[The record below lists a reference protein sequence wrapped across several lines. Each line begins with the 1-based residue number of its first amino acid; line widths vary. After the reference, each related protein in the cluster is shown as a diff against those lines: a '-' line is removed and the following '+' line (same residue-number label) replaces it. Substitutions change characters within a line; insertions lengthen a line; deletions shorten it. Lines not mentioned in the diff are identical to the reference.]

1 MKISV
6 VIPTFNRI
14 SLVARAI
21 DSVLKQSLNPYE
33 IIVVDDGSDDGT
45 SEMIKNKYKSI
56 KLIQQQ
62 NNGVSAAR
70 NNGIKHAKGDWIGL
84 LDSDDEWTEK
94 KLENK
99 ADRLV
104 KTPEYDFCHTNEIWI
119 RNGVRVNQRKK
130 HEKYGGYIFDKCL
143 DICRISPSSVLFR
156 KNILDHIGWFDSQLP
171 VCEDYDLWLRITSEY
186 RILFIDEPLII
197 KYGGHDDQLSHSVE
211 SIEFFRIKSLENLLD
226 RTELST
232 SNRVLAIQMI
242 IKKYNIYLSGL
253 VKRKKQSEAR
263 QIKEKR
269 QNEIVCHSF
278 SRIKLR

>member
-45 SEMIKNKYKSI
+45 SEMIQNKYKSI

-70 NNGIKHAKGDWIGL
+70 NNGIKHAKGDWIAL

-94 KLENK
+94 KLENQV
-99 ADRLV
+99 DRLI

-156 KNILDHIGWFDSQLP
+156 KNILDHVGWFDDQLP
-171 VCEDYDLWLRITSEY
+171 VCEDYDLWLRITAEY
-186 RILFIDEPLII
+186 RILFIDDPLII
-197 KYGGHDDQLSHSVE
+197 KYGGHDDQLSHGVE
-211 SIEFFRIKSLENLLD
+211 GIEFFRIKSLENLLEKS
-226 RTELST
+226 ELST
-232 SNRVLAIQMI
+232 DNRILSIQMI
-242 IKKYNIYLSGL
+242 IKKYNIYLNGL
-253 VKRKKQSEAR
+253 VKRKKQGEAD
-263 QIKEKR
+263 QIEEK
-269 QNEIVCHSF
+269 
-278 SRIKLR
+278 IKFWKKDMIEY

>member
-45 SEMIKNKYKSI
+45 SEMIQNKYKSI

-70 NNGIKHAKGDWIGL
+70 NNGIKHAKGDWIAL
-84 LDSDDEWTEK
+84 LDSDDEWIEK
-94 KLENK
+94 KLENQV
-99 ADRLV
+99 DRLI

-156 KNILDHIGWFDSQLP
+156 KNILDHVGWFDDQLP
-171 VCEDYDLWLRITSEY
+171 VCEDYDLWLRITAEY
-186 RILFIDEPLII
+186 RILFIDDPLII
-197 KYGGHDDQLSHSVE
+197 KYGGHDDQLSHGVE
-211 SIEFFRIKSLENLLD
+211 GIEFFRIKSLENLLEKS
-226 RTELST
+226 ELST
-232 SNRVLAIQMI
+232 DNRILSIQMI
-242 IKKYNIYLSGL
+242 IKKYNIYLNGL
-253 VKRKKQSEAR
+253 VKRKKQGEAD
-263 QIKEKR
+263 QIKEK
-269 QNEIVCHSF
+269 
-278 SRIKLR
+278 IKFWKKDMIEY

>member
-45 SEMIKNKYKSI
+45 SEMINNKYKSI

-94 KLENK
+94 KLENQ
-99 ADRLV
+99 ANRLI

-263 QIKEKR
+263 QIKEK
-269 QNEIVCHSF
+269 
-278 SRIKLR
+278 IKFWKKDMIEY

>member
-45 SEMIKNKYKSI
+45 SEMIQNKYKSI

-70 NNGIKHAKGDWIGL
+70 NKGIEHAKGDWIGL

-94 KLENK
+94 KLENQ
-99 ADRLV
+99 ADRLI

-119 RNGVRVNQRKK
+119 RDGVRVNQRKK

-156 KNILDHIGWFDSQLP
+156 KNILDHVGWFDNQLP

-197 KYGGHDDQLSHSVE
+197 KYGGHDDQLSHGVE
-211 SIEFFRIKSLENLLD
+211 GIEFFRIKSLENLLEGS
-226 RTELST
+226 ELST
-232 SNRVLAIQMI
+232 DNRLLSIQMI
-242 IKKYNIYLSGL
+242 IKKYNIYLNGL
-253 VKRKKQSEAR
+253 VKRKKQGEAD
-263 QIKEKR
+263 QIKEK
-269 QNEIVCHSF
+269 
-278 SRIKLR
+278 IKFWRKDMIEY

>member
-45 SEMIKNKYKSI
+45 SEMIQNKYKSI

-94 KLENK
+94 KLENQ
-99 ADRLV
+99 ADRLI

-156 KNILDHIGWFDSQLP
+156 KNILDHVGWFDDQLP
-171 VCEDYDLWLRITSEY
+171 VCEDYDLWLRITAEY
-186 RILFIDEPLII
+186 RILFIDDPLII
-197 KYGGHDDQLSHSVE
+197 KYGGHDDQLSHGVE
-211 SIEFFRIKSLENLLD
+211 GIEFFRIKSLENLLEGS
-226 RTELST
+226 ELST
-232 SNRVLAIQMI
+232 DNRILSIQMI
-242 IKKYNIYLSGL
+242 IKKYNIYLNGL
-253 VKRKKQSEAR
+253 VKRKKQGEAD
-263 QIKEKR
+263 QFKEK
-269 QNEIVCHSF
+269 
-278 SRIKLR
+278 IKFWKKDMIEY

>member
-45 SEMIKNKYKSI
+45 SEMIQNKYKSI
-56 KLIQQQ
+56 KLNQQQ

-70 NNGIKHAKGDWIGL
+70 NNGIKHAKGDWIAL

-94 KLENK
+94 KLENQV
-99 ADRLV
+99 DRLI

-156 KNILDHIGWFDSQLP
+156 KNILDHVGWFDDQLP
-171 VCEDYDLWLRITSEY
+171 VCEDYDLWLRITAEY
-186 RILFIDEPLII
+186 RILFIDDPLII
-197 KYGGHDDQLSHSVE
+197 KYGGHDDQLSHGVE
-211 SIEFFRIKSLENLLD
+211 GIEFFRIKSLENLLE
-226 RTELST
+226 RSELST
-232 SNRVLAIQMI
+232 DNRILSIQMI
-242 IKKYNIYLSGL
+242 IKKYNIYLNGL
-253 VKRKKQSEAR
+253 VKRKKQGEAD
-263 QIKEKR
+263 QIKEK
-269 QNEIVCHSF
+269 
-278 SRIKLR
+278 IKFWKKDMIEY

>member
-45 SEMIKNKYKSI
+45 SEMIQNKYKSI

-70 NNGIKHAKGDWIGL
+70 NNGIKHAKGDWIAL

-94 KLENK
+94 KLENQV
-99 ADRLV
+99 DRLI

-119 RNGVRVNQRKK
+119 RNDVRVNQRKK

-156 KNILDHIGWFDSQLP
+156 KNILDHVGWFDDQLP
-171 VCEDYDLWLRITSEY
+171 VCEDYDLWLRITAEY

-197 KYGGHDDQLSHSVE
+197 KYGGHDDQLSHGVE
-211 SIEFFRIKSLENLLD
+211 GIEFFRIKSLENLLE
-226 RTELST
+226 RSELST
-232 SNRVLAIQMI
+232 DNRILSIQMI
-242 IKKYNIYLSGL
+242 IKKYNIYLNGL
-253 VKRKKQSEAR
+253 VKRKKQGEAD
-263 QIKEKR
+263 QIKEK
-269 QNEIVCHSF
+269 
-278 SRIKLR
+278 IKFWKKDMIEY

>member
-45 SEMIKNKYKSI
+45 SEMIQNKYKSI

-70 NNGIKHAKGDWIGL
+70 NKGIKHAKGDWIGL

-94 KLENK
+94 KLENQ
-99 ADRLV
+99 ADRLI

-119 RNGVRVNQRKK
+119 RDGVRVNQRKK

-156 KNILDHIGWFDSQLP
+156 KNILDHVGWFDNQLP

-186 RILFIDEPLII
+186 RILFIDDPLII
-197 KYGGHDDQLSHSVE
+197 KYGGHDDQLSHSIE

-226 RTELST
+226 RTGLST
-232 SNRVLAIQMI
+232 DNRILAIQMI
-242 IKKYNIYLSGL
+242 IKKYNIYLNGL
-253 VKRKKQSEAR
+253 VKRKKQGEAD
-263 QIKEKR
+263 QIKEK
-269 QNEIVCHSF
+269 
-278 SRIKLR
+278 IKFWKKDMIEY

>member
-21 DSVLKQSLNPYE
+21 DSVLKQSLKPYE

-45 SEMIKNKYKSI
+45 SEMIQNKYKSI

-94 KLENK
+94 KLENQ
-99 ADRLV
+99 ADKLI

-143 DICRISPSSVLFR
+143 DICRISPSSTLF
-156 KNILDHIGWFDSQLP
+156 KKKIIEHVGWFDTQLP
-171 VCEDYDLWLRITSEY
+171 VCEDYDLWLRITADY
-186 RILFIDEPLII
+186 KILFVDEPLII
-197 KYGGHDDQLSHSVE
+197 KYGGHTDQLSQSVE
-211 SIEFFRIKSLENLLD
+211 GIELFRIKSLENLLAN
-226 RTELST
+226 TELSPQKR
-232 SNRVLAIQMI
+232 NLAITMI
-242 IKKYNIYLSGL
+242 IKKLNIYLNGL
-253 VKRKKQSEAR
+253 IKRKKQTEAE
-263 QIKEKR
+263 QVEEKIKFWKKDVIEY
-269 QNEIVCHSF
+269 
-278 SRIKLR
+278 

>member
-45 SEMIKNKYKSI
+45 SEMIQNKYKSI

-70 NNGIKHAKGDWIGL
+70 NNGIKHAKGDWIAL

-94 KLENK
+94 KLENQV
-99 ADRLV
+99 DRLI

-156 KNILDHIGWFDSQLP
+156 KNILDHVGWFDDQLP

-186 RILFIDEPLII
+186 RILFIDDPLII
-197 KYGGHDDQLSHSVE
+197 KYGGHDDQLSHGVE
-211 SIEFFRIKSLENLLD
+211 GIEFFRIKSLENLLE
-226 RTELST
+226 RSELST
-232 SNRVLAIQMI
+232 DNRILSIQMI
-242 IKKYNIYLSGL
+242 IKKYNIYLNGL
-253 VKRKKQSEAR
+253 VKRKKQGEAD
-263 QIKEKR
+263 QIKEK
-269 QNEIVCHSF
+269 
-278 SRIKLR
+278 IKFWKKDMIEY

>member
-14 SLVARAI
+14 RLVARAI

-45 SEMIKNKYKSI
+45 SEMIQNKYKSI

-70 NNGIKHAKGDWIGL
+70 NKGIKHAKGDWIGL
-84 LDSDDEWTEK
+84 LDSDDEWKEK
-94 KLENK
+94 KLENQ
-99 ADRLV
+99 ADRLI

-130 HEKYGGYIFDKCL
+130 HKKYGGYIFGKCL

-156 KNILDHIGWFDSQLP
+156 KNILDHVGWFDNQLP

-197 KYGGHDDQLSHSVE
+197 KYGSHDDQLSHSVE
-211 SIEFFRIKSLENLLD
+211 SIEFFRIKSLENLLE

-232 SNRVLAIQMI
+232 NNRVLAIQMI
-242 IKKYNIYLSGL
+242 IKKYNIYLNGL
-253 VKRKKQSEAR
+253 VKRKKQGEAD
-263 QIKEKR
+263 QIKEK
-269 QNEIVCHSF
+269 
-278 SRIKLR
+278 IKFWKKDMIEY

>member
-45 SEMIKNKYKSI
+45 SEMIQNKYKSI

-70 NNGIKHAKGDWIGL
+70 NNGIKHAKGDWIAL

-94 KLENK
+94 KLENQV
-99 ADRLV
+99 DRLI

-156 KNILDHIGWFDSQLP
+156 KNILDHVGWFDDQLP
-171 VCEDYDLWLRITSEY
+171 VCEDYDLWLRITAEY
-186 RILFIDEPLII
+186 RILFIDDPLII

-211 SIEFFRIKSLENLLD
+211 SIEFFRIMSLENLLENS
-226 RTELST
+226 ELSID
-232 SNRVLAIQMI
+232 NRILSIQMI
-242 IKKYNIYLSGL
+242 IKKYNIYLNGL
-253 VKRKKQSEAR
+253 VKRKKQGEAD
-263 QIKEKR
+263 QIKEK
-269 QNEIVCHSF
+269 
-278 SRIKLR
+278 IKFWKKDMIEY

>member
-45 SEMIKNKYKSI
+45 SEMIQNKYKSI

-62 NNGVSAAR
+62 NNGVSVAR
-70 NNGIKHAKGDWIGL
+70 NKGIEHAEGDWIGL

-94 KLENK
+94 KLENQ
-99 ADRLV
+99 AYRLI

-130 HEKYGGYIFDKCL
+130 HKKYGGYIFGKCL

-156 KNILDHIGWFDSQLP
+156 KNILDHVGWFDDQLP
-171 VCEDYDLWLRITSEY
+171 VCEDYDLWLRITAEY

-232 SNRVLAIQMI
+232 NNRVLAIQMI
-242 IKKYNIYLSGL
+242 IKKYNIYLNGL
-253 VKRKKQSEAR
+253 VKRKKQSEAQ
-263 QIKEKR
+263 QIKEK
-269 QNEIVCHSF
+269 
-278 SRIKLR
+278 IKFWKKDMIEY

>member
-45 SEMIKNKYKSI
+45 SEMINNKYKSI

-94 KLENK
+94 KLENQ
-99 ADRLV
+99 ADRLI

-156 KNILDHIGWFDSQLP
+156 KNILDHVGWFDSQLP

-232 SNRVLAIQMI
+232 NNRVLAIQMI
-242 IKKYNIYLSGL
+242 IKKYNIYLNGL
-253 VKRKKQSEAR
+253 VKRKKQSEAQ
-263 QIKEKR
+263 QIKEK
-269 QNEIVCHSF
+269 
-278 SRIKLR
+278 IKFWKKDMIEY

>member
-6 VIPTFNRI
+6 VIPTYNRI

-21 DSVLKQSLNPYE
+21 DSVLKQSLSPYE
-33 IIVVDDGSDDGT
+33 IIVVDDGSDDST
-45 SEMIKNKYKSI
+45 SEMIQNKYKSVR
-56 KLIQQQ
+56 LIRQQ
-62 NNGVSAAR
+62 NSGVSAAR

-84 LDSDDEWTEK
+84 LDSDDEWTGK
-94 KLENK
+94 KLENQT
-99 ADRLV
+99 DRLI
-104 KTPEYDFCHTNEIWI
+104 KTPGYDFCHTNEIWI

-242 IKKYNIYLSGL
+242 IKKYNIYLRGL
-253 VKRKKQSEAR
+253 IKRKKQSEAL
-263 QIKEKR
+263 QIKEK
-269 QNEIVCHSF
+269 
-278 SRIKLR
+278 IKFWKKDMIEY